1 MKLRNGF
8 VSNSSSS
15 SFIIFGMH
23 VSKENYEYLREKY
36 EDVDWNDGALSFYD
50 SDTEGFVV
58 GKDAIPYLEQ
68 QNIPDSKLTA
78 LSDIMNS
85 IDKNDFLILTS
96 NDKISLIYDSYYC

>member
-23 VSKENYEYLREKY
+23 VSKENYKYLRGKY
-36 EDVDWNDGALSFYD
+36 EDGTLSFYD

-96 NDKISLIYDSYYC
+96 NDKISLICDSCFC